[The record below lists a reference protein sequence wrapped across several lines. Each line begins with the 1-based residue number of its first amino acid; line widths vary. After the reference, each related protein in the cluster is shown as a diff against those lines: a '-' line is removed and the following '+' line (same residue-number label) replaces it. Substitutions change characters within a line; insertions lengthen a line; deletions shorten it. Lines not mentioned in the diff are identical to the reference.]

1 MTTTEPDTIETMLP
15 AERRAVGV
23 IALIGMLRMFGLF
36 ALLPVLSLYAA
47 ELESAT
53 PILIGLAVG
62 AYGLTQAGLQIP
74 LGALSDRI
82 GRVPVIVGGLAV
94 FALGSVLAAFSD
106 TIYGVIAGR
115 LLQGAGAISATLT
128 ALIADATRDGV
139 RTRSMAVFG
148 IGVGG
153 AFLMAMMFG
162 PLFSARYGVPALFL
176 FAAFLALAAAALLV
190 ALPRDVE
197 KPDTPREW
205 NFKAAFRPELLRVDI
220 YVFLLHAILT
230 ASFVALPFL
239 FVDRLEL
246 AVTEILTASF
256 VALPFLFVDR
266 LELAVT
272 DHWKMYVGALLLSLT
287 GTIPLILRD
296 ERQGKGSTIGIA
308 VTLLLVGQLVLTFA
322 GFAVASVFA
331 GLVLFFAGFNFLEAG
346 LPARLSLIADDESR
360 GASLGVFASAQF
372 LGAFVGGL
380 IGGRFLAAG
389 RPSDVFFVCVL
400 LAAIWLA
407 LQSFGRFRTA

>member
-1 MTTTEPDTIETMLP
+1 MPNNLLIYAALQLRRKNGQSMKSSDADNLMSMLP
-15 AERRAVGV
+15 AEKRAVGV
-23 IALIGMLRMFGLF
+23 IALIGVLRMFGLF
-36 ALLPVLSLYAA
+36 ALLPVLALHAA
-47 ELESAT
+47 TLEDAT
-53 PILIGLAVG
+53 PLLIGMAVG

-94 FALGSVLAAFSD
+94 FAAGSVLAAYSES
-106 TIYGVIAGR
+106 IHGVIAGR

-148 IGVGG
+148 IGVGA
-153 AFLMAMMFG
+153 AFLLAMIFG
-162 PLFSARYGVPALFL
+162 PLFSAQFGVPALFL
-176 FAAFLALAAAALLV
+176 FAAVLAGVAAALLF
-190 ALPRDVE
+190 ALPRE
-197 KPDTPREW
+197 LERPETPRKW
-205 NFKAAFRPELLRVDI
+205 DFGRAFRPQLLRVDA
-220 YVFLLHAILT
+220 YVFLLHA
-230 ASFVALPFL
+230 
-239 FVDRLEL
+239 
-246 AVTEILTASF
+246 ILTASF

-272 DHWKMYVGALLLSLT
+272 DHWKMYVGALLLSLA
-287 GTIPLILRD
+287 GTIPLIIRD
-296 ERQGKGSTIGIA
+296 ERQGKGSTISIA
-308 VTLLLVGQLVLTFA
+308 VALLLAGELVLTFG
-322 GFAVASVFA
+322 GFAVAPVFG

-346 LPARLSLIADDESR
+346 LPARLSLIADDDSR

-372 LGAFVGGL
+372 LGAFVGGI

-389 RPSDVFFVCVL
+389 RPADVFFVCVL

-407 LQSFGRFRTA
+407 LQSFGRFRTT

>member
-1 MTTTEPDTIETMLP
+1 LPNNLLIYAALQLRRKDGQVMNSKDTDSLTSMLP

-23 IALIGMLRMFGLF
+23 IALIGVLRMFGLF
-36 ALLPVLSLYAA
+36 ALLPVLALHAA
-47 ELESAT
+47 TLDSAT
-53 PILIGLAVG
+53 PLLIGMAVG

-94 FALGSVLAAFSD
+94 FAAGSVLAAYSES
-106 TIYGVIAGR
+106 IYGVIAGR

-139 RTRSMAVFG
+139 RTRSMAIFG

-153 AFLMAMMFG
+153 AFLLAVVFG
-162 PLFSARYGVPALFL
+162 PLFSARFGVPALFL
-176 FAAFLALAAAALLV
+176 FAAVLAGVAAALLF
-190 ALPRDVE
+190 ALPRGVE
-197 KPDTPREW
+197 RPESPRQW
-205 NFKAAFRPELLRVDI
+205 NFNRAFRPQLLRVDA
-220 YVFLLHAILT
+220 YVFLLHA
-230 ASFVALPFL
+230 
-239 FVDRLEL
+239 
-246 AVTEILTASF
+246 ILTASF

-272 DHWKMYVGALLLSLT
+272 DHWKMYVGALLLSLA
-287 GTIPLILRD
+287 GTIPLIIRD

-308 VTLLLVGQLVLTFA
+308 VALLLAGELVLTFG
-322 GFAVASVFA
+322 GFAVAPVFG

-346 LPARLSLIADDESR
+346 LPARLSLIADDDSR
-360 GASLGVFASAQF
+360 GASLGLFASSQF

-380 IGGRFLAAG
+380 IGGRFLATG
-389 RPSDVFFVCVL
+389 RPADVFFVCVL

-407 LQSFGRFRTA
+407 MQGFSRFRGA